1 MRTKPHL
8 NLGVFAILC
17 GVLLCTSVDAQPVAT
32 QSDATAC
39 DWLAAH
45 PLDPDRIVAGVP
57 TSQVDLAA
65 AISACEAA
73 LKDDP
78 ENPRLTYQLARVY
91 FYDDRTADAVRTIT
105 RAAQA
110 GHRQAQFVLGAL
122 IANRRPDAPTNVCE
136 AEHWWALSAKA
147 GRAAAEVAYVRH
159 ATKGLFAD
167 CTVGA
172 TADDMLVF
180 LDSAAEKDSNY
191 YLKLLIED
199 LREDLANDTEAH

>member
-1 MRTKPHL
+1 MQNKLHL

-32 QSDATAC
+32 AC
-39 DWLAAH
+39 DRLAAH
-45 PLDPDRIVAGVP
+45 PLDPNRIVAGVP
-57 TSQVDLAA
+57 TSQIDLAA

-91 FYDDRTADAVRTIT
+91 FYNDRTADAVKTIT

-122 IANRRPDAPTNVCE
+122 IANNRPDAPTNVCE

-147 GRAAAEVAYVRH
+147 GRTAAQVAYVRH

-172 TADDMLVF
+172 TADDMRVF
-180 LDSAAEKDSNY
+180 LDSVAEKDSNY
-191 YLKLLIED
+191 YLMLLIAD
-199 LREDLANDTEAH
+199 LREDLANSAEAH